1 MLFFELQEPV
11 SRKVQ
16 DRIEVLRRTAILR
29 AFAGLSISELN
40 FREVVDKDLS
50 LTFFLFGS

>member
-16 DRIEVLRRTAILR
+16 DLIEVLRRTAILR
-29 AFAGLSISELN
+29 GFAGLSISELN